1 MFVFSKYYLSYLG
14 AGLPLICWMRMVEL
28 VPHCPSPLGGTRDTG
43 GPDRAGTA
51 AAEEQLLVW
60 TEGKEGGVQ
69 TLRVAVEGEHEP
81 ES

>member
-1 MFVFSKYYLSYLG
+1 MAES
-14 AGLPLICWMRMVEL
+14 
-28 VPHCPSPLGGTRDTG
+28 VPHCPSPLGGTQGTG

-60 TEGKEGGVQ
+60 TEGKEGDVRLAGERGVV
-69 TLRVAVEGEHEP
+69 TAEGEPEP

>member
-1 MFVFSKYYLSYLG
+1 MAES
-14 AGLPLICWMRMVEL
+14 
-28 VPHCPSPLGGTRDTG
+28 VPHCPSPLGETRDTG

-60 TEGKEGGVQ
+60 TVGKEGDVQ
-69 TLRVAVEGEHEP
+69 MLRVADERGVVTAEGEHEP

>member
-1 MFVFSKYYLSYLG
+1 MAES
-14 AGLPLICWMRMVEL
+14 
-28 VPHCPSPLGGTRDTG
+28 VPHCPSPLGGTQGTE

-60 TEGKEGGVQ
+60 TEGKEGDVQ
-69 TLRVAVEGEHEP
+69 MLRVAGERGVVTAEGEHEP